1 MARAS
6 EKHSRTRSAGSLD
19 LVEIRLKKLLQD
31 LHDAYAEIG
40 RLQEITQQ
48 ADHQVTEAVAEKQ
61 RELDDKEKIVRRQ
74 QNLIKTK
81 DAAYQELQDAYN
93 ALRREADELK
103 RGSESTAQTV
113 EIRSE
118 PKAMLDPEFRTRM
131 RVQLESV
138 LNKINELEKII

>member
-1 MARAS
+1 
-6 EKHSRTRSAGSLD
+6 
-19 LVEIRLKKLLQD
+19 
-31 LHDAYAEIG
+31 
-40 RLQEITQQ
+40 
-48 ADHQVTEAVAEKQ
+48 
-61 RELDDKEKIVRRQ
+61 

-103 RGSESTAQTV
+103 RGSESPAQTV

>member
-74 QNLIKTK
+74 QNLIKT
-81 DAAYQELQDAYN
+81 
-93 ALRREADELK
+93 
-103 RGSESTAQTV
+103 
-113 EIRSE
+113 
-118 PKAMLDPEFRTRM
+118 
-131 RVQLESV
+131 
-138 LNKINELEKII
+138 